1 MKLFILLFIFMSG
14 TLAFAKDEN
23 VIEKQ
28 KKFYLSCSGVSQ
40 FYRNDKLSET
50 KPQIKGYLI
59 SIEYPVIKF
68 LASEEITFKEFD
80 CRLSEFEYACGTNYQ
95 LAKDISVNNVI
106 TFNRASGKVSQMISV
121 APNKISFPSEIFEG
135 NCSISEKPKF

>member
-1 MKLFILLFIFMSG
+1 MSG
-14 TLAFAKDEN
+14 TLAFATDEN

-28 KKFYLSCSGVSQ
+28 KKFYLSCGGVSQ
-40 FYRNDKLSET
+40 FYRNEKLSET

-59 SIEYPVIKF
+59 SIEFPFIKF
-68 LASEEITFKEFD
+68 LESEEIMFKEYD
-80 CRLSEFEYACGTNYQ
+80 CTLSEFEYECGKNYQ

-106 TFNRASGKVSQMISV
+106 SFNRASGKVSQMISV
-121 APNKISFPSEIFEG
+121 APNKLSLASEIFEG

>member
-1 MKLFILLFIFMSG
+1 MSG

-28 KKFYLSCSGVSQ
+28 KKFYLSCNGVSQ
-40 FYRNDKLSET
+40 VYRNEEMPET

-59 SIEYPVIKF
+59 SIEFPFIKF
-68 LASEEITFKEFD
+68 LASEETMFKEYD
-80 CRLSEFEYACGTNYQ
+80 CRLSDFEYECGTNYQ

-121 APNKISFPSEIFEG
+121 APNKLSIPSEIFEG